1 MCEIPSLPARKDSAM
16 VQQDFRMNSAYLGEA
31 LQWLFPASMRFDKK
45 LRDECSWT
53 FISLIKTAL
62 LWAWS
67 VEHKMRERFQCAQR
81 LIIHLQADQ
90 AKKATSWQSFAE
102 MLRRHT
108 DYLRGI
114 VTTTLRTRMAKELPD
129 LWKMFGFVVLGV
141 DGTDIAVPL
150 TQSNKDAFS
159 AKKTADKRCRRKK
172 QKGKKKKADKGA
184 DKKSAVPQI
193 LLTTLFVVRL
203 NLPWD
208 WRSGSRGDSERGQLR
223 LMLDDLPENC
233 LIAADAG
240 FVGYDL
246 AAKILSGDVQ
256 IVMRV
261 GANVRLLKN
270 LGYVREKNGIVY
282 LWPEKAARKNQS
294 PLVFRLIVMQGP
306 KHPVYLITSVLDAKE
321 LSDQQVIEIYKARW
335 GIEVYHRH
343 LKQTFGRRKLL
354 SRSSENARIE
364 LEWSLLSIWA
374 MGLYASV
381 ELHNQGLPLERLS
394 FASVLSA
401 FREMARDYKHE
412 ANPRRTLRILLRNS
426 SIDTYERTKPK
437 GSRDYPRKKKHR
449 QAGAPNIQ
457 NATDQQ
463 RNQAKQLNQHP

>member
-1 MCEIPSLPARKDSAM
+1 M

-31 LQWLFPASMRFDKK
+31 LQWLFPSSMRFDRK
-45 LRDECSWT
+45 LREDCSWT
-53 FISLIKTAL
+53 FLWLIKTAL

-67 VEHKMRERFQCAQR
+67 VEQKMTERFACAQR
-81 LIIHLQADQ
+81 LIIHLQADE
-90 AKKATSWQSFAE
+90 AKTVTSWQSFAE

-108 DYLRGI
+108 DYLRG
-114 VTTTLRTRMAKELPD
+114 VLTATLRKRMAKELPD
-129 LWKMFGFVVLGV
+129 FWKMFGFVVLGV

-150 TQSNKDAFS
+150 TQSNQDAFS
-159 AKKTADKRCRRKK
+159 AKKTAGKRCRRKK

-184 DKKSAVPQI
+184 DKRSAAPQI
-193 LLTTLFVVRL
+193 LLTTLFLVRL
-203 NLPWD
+203 NLPWN
-208 WRSGSRGDSERGQLR
+208 WCFGSRGDSERGQLR
-223 LMLDDLPENC
+223 QMLDDLPEKC

-246 AAKILSGDVQ
+246 AAEILSGGAQ

-261 GANVRLLKN
+261 GSNIRLLKK
-270 LGYVREKNGIVY
+270 LGYVREKSGIVY
-282 LWPEKAARKNQS
+282 LWPEKAVRKSQP

-306 KHPVYLITSVLDAKE
+306 KHPVYLITSVLDGKE

-364 LEWSLLSIWA
+364 LEWSLLAIWA
-374 MGLYASV
+374 MGLYAMV
-381 ELHNQGLPLERLS
+381 ELSTQEIPLERLS
-394 FASVLSA
+394 FAGVLAA

-426 SIDTYERTKPK
+426 ILDTYERTKPK
-437 GSRDYPRKKKHR
+437 GSRDYPRKKKHK
-449 QAGAPNIQ
+449 QAGAPDIQ

-463 RNQAKQLNQHP
+463 QNEAKQLKKNP

>member
-1 MCEIPSLPARKDSAM
+1 M

-31 LQWLFPASMRFDKK
+31 LQWLFPASLRFDRE
-45 LRDECSWT
+45 LRDDCSWT
-53 FISLIKTAL
+53 FLSLIKTAM

-67 VEHKMRERFQCAQR
+67 VEEKMTERFNCAQR

-90 AKKATSWQSFAE
+90 AKRATSWQSFAE

-114 VTTTLRTRMAKELPD
+114 LTQFLRQRMAKELPN

-141 DGTDIAVPL
+141 DGTDLGVPL
-150 TQSNKDAFS
+150 TQSNQDAFS
-159 AKKTADKRCRRKK
+159 AKKTDGKRCRRKK
-172 QKGKKKKADKGA
+172 QKGKKKIDKGA
-184 DKKSAVPQI
+184 NKKSAVPQI

-223 LMLDDLPENC
+223 QMLDDLPENC

-246 AAKILSGDVQ
+246 AAEILGGGAQ
-256 IVMRV
+256 IAMRV
-261 GANVRLLKN
+261 GSNIRLLKK

-282 LWPEKAARKNQS
+282 LWPDKAARKNQP

-306 KHPVYLITSVLDAKE
+306 KHPVYLITSVLDAQK
-321 LSDQQVIEIYKARW
+321 LSDQNVIEIYKARW

-364 LEWSLLSIWA
+364 LEWSLLSLWA

-381 ELHNQGLPLERLS
+381 ELYGQEIPLGRLS

-401 FREMARDYKHE
+401 FREMARDYQHE
-412 ANPRRTLRILLRNS
+412 ANPRRTLRILLRRS
-426 SIDTYERTKPK
+426 LLDAYDRTKPK
-437 GSRDYPRKKKHR
+437 GSRDYPRKKKHK
-449 QAGAPNIQ
+449 QAGAPDIQ
-457 NATDQQ
+457 IATDQQ
-463 RNQAKQLNQHP
+463 RNHAKQLKKNP

>member
-1 MCEIPSLPARKDSAM
+1 M
-16 VQQDFRMNSAYLGEA
+16 VQQDFRMNSAYLDEA
-31 LQWLFPASMRFDKK
+31 LQWLFPGSMRFDKE
-45 LRDECSWT
+45 LRGDCSWT
-53 FISLIKTAL
+53 FLTLIKTAL

-67 VEHKMRERFQCAQR
+67 VEQKMTERFHCAQR
-81 LIIHLQADQ
+81 LVIHLQADQ
-90 AKKATSWQSFAE
+90 AKRATSWQSFAE

-114 VTTTLRTRMAKELPD
+114 LITRLRKRMAEELPD

-159 AKKTADKRCRRKK
+159 AKKTLGKRCRRKK
-172 QKGKKKKADKGA
+172 QKGKKKKPDEGA
-184 DKKSAVPQI
+184 DKRSAAPQI

-203 NLPWD
+203 NLPWN
-208 WRSGSRGDSERGQLR
+208 WRFGSRGDSERGQLR
-223 LMLDDLPENC
+223 LMLDDLPEDC

-246 AAKILSGDVQ
+246 ATEILRDDRKSQ
-256 IVMRV
+256 MVMRV
-261 GANVRLLKN
+261 GSNIRLLKK
-270 LGYVREKNGIVY
+270 LGYVREKAGTVY
-282 LWPEKAARKNQS
+282 LWPEKAARKNQP
-294 PLVFRLIVMQGP
+294 PLVFRLIVMQGL
-306 KHPVYLITSVLDAKE
+306 KHPVYLITSVLDDKE

-343 LKQTFGRRKLL
+343 LKQTFGLRKLL
-354 SRSSENARIE
+354 SRSSRNAEIE

-381 ELHNQGLPLERLS
+381 ELSRQELPLERLS

-401 FREMARDYKHE
+401 FREMARDYKHA
-412 ANPRRTLRILLRNS
+412 ANPRRTLRILLRYS
-426 SIDTYERTKPK
+426 LLDTYHRTKPK
-437 GSRDYPRKKKHR
+437 GSRGYPRKKKHK
-449 QAGAPNIQ
+449 QAGAPDIQ
-457 NATDQQ
+457 NATNQQ
-463 RNQAKQLNQHP
+463 RNQAKQLKKNP

>member
-1 MCEIPSLPARKDSAM
+1 M

-31 LQWLFPASMRFDKK
+31 LQWLFPASLRFDKK
-45 LRDECSWT
+45 LRDDCSWT
-53 FISLIKTAL
+53 FLSLIKTAL

-67 VEHKMRERFQCAQR
+67 VEEKMTERFNCAQR
-81 LIIHLQADQ
+81 LMIHLQADQ
-90 AKKATSWQSFAE
+90 AKKATSWQAFAE

-108 DYLRGI
+108 GYLRG
-114 VTTTLRTRMAKELPD
+114 VLARMLRQRMEKELPE

-150 TQSNKDAFS
+150 TGSNKDAFS
-159 AKKTADKRCRRKK
+159 ARKTAGKRCRRKK
-172 QKGKKKKADKGA
+172 QKGKKVDKGA
-184 DKKSAVPQI
+184 DKRSAAPQI

-208 WRSGSRGDSERGQLR
+208 WRSGSRGESERGQLR

-246 AAKILSGDVQ
+246 AAAMLGRGAQ
-256 IVMRV
+256 FVMRV
-261 GANVRLLKN
+261 GSNIRLLKR

-282 LWPEKAARKNQS
+282 LWPEKAVRKNQP

-306 KHPVYLITSVLDAKE
+306 RHPVYLITSVLDGEE
-321 LSDQQVIEIYKARW
+321 LSDEQVIEIYKARW

-354 SRSSENARIE
+354 SRSSGNAEIE

-381 ELHNQGLPLERLS
+381 ELHRQEIPLERLS

-401 FREMARDYKHE
+401 FREMARDYQHA
-412 ANPRRTLRILLRNS
+412 ANPRRTLRILLRQS
-426 SIDTYERTKPK
+426 LLDTYDRTGPK
-437 GSRDYPRKKKHR
+437 GSRDYPRKKKHKQPGPPDIR
-449 QAGAPNIQ
+449 I
-457 NATDQQ
+457 ATAQQ
-463 RNQAKQLNQHP
+463 RNQA